1 MLSCNFNVIN
11 KSDTPVKIAKQQ
23 METTVQN
30 LRAMYN
36 AQMKEKIER
45 IHNRIESKLN
55 TEVKAELTDTLLPNF
70 QNKADDV
77 KWMKAEEWIQEDM
90 ECRLIKSG
98 SRICKEGWSMPT
110 NEAEE
115 WK

>member
-23 METTVQN
+23 METTAQN
-30 LRAMYN
+30 LRAKYK

-45 IHNRIESKLN
+45 IYNRIESKLYA
-55 TEVKAELTDTLLPNF
+55 EVKTELTDTLLPNF
-70 QNKADDV
+70 QNKAEI
-77 KWMKAEEWIQEDM
+77 KWMKAEEWMQEDM

-98 SRICKEGWSMPT
+98 SRICKEGWSMLT
-110 NEAEE
+110 NAVEE